1 MEKPIIIFIGAVVIA
16 LMVLGLLYQ
25 QQVGTNGSLPETEA
39 EPPANSDDELATRQ
53 QLTYDYIGELETSL
67 AKEKAYSTTL
77 LAANNQLTQ
86 QNIKLQNDGY
96 QMADYNIRL
105 QAENKTLR
113 AENERLSQVA
123 NMCQSAQ
130 AQPASVP

>member
-1 MEKPIIIFIGAVVIA
+1 MEKPIIIFFGAVVIA

-25 QQVGTNGSLPETEA
+25 QQAGTNGSLPETDA
-39 EPPANSDDELATRQ
+39 EPPANSDDEL
-53 QLTYDYIGELETSL
+53 ETGL
-67 AKEKAYSTTL
+67 VQEQAYSTDL
-77 LAANNQLTQ
+77 LNVNNQLTQ

-96 QMADYNIRL
+96 QMADYITQL

-113 AENERLSQVA
+113 AENERLNQIA

-130 AQPASVP
+130 VQPASVP